1 MSVVAADPNS
11 ETPKPTWKGAV
22 LAILLGSVG
31 IGLFSEAVL
40 RFIVPR
46 FDRFTASDR
55 VVLFPRY
62 VQDVRYGDYRIRQN
76 VPNSRYFHTSVDGS
90 WEFRINAQGFR
101 ADRDFAIEKPA
112 GTVRIATLG
121 DSMTAGYEARQ
132 EHIYPAIIERYLQRQ
147 GIHAEV
153 LNAGV
158 SGFSTAE
165 ELVVLEHY
173 LLQFHLDFVVLAFFQ
188 NDYDDNVKTGLFAL
202 ENGEI
207 VATSHS
213 HVPGIRIANFLYRYT
228 PHAWLNEHSWAY
240 TYLFNA
246 VYDLA
251 KAGLGRASL
260 RKLQES
266 HVLAGAEVARY
277 QNDLALSLLRRIYE
291 ICQEREIRFILIDIP
306 TQQLGPSLPEEVRR
320 SPGAY
325 ADVIVD
331 GSETLGDYFGVVDVF
346 VPHGQRHLSEVGH
359 LALGIEAA
367 KWIEGSERLR
377 IAAGR

>member
-1 MSVVAADPNS
+1 MNRARNEAPQY
-11 ETPKPTWKGAV
+11 TWKGAI
-22 LAILLGSVG
+22 LAILLGSLA
-31 IGLFSEAVL
+31 IALFSEAVL

-62 VQDVRYGDYRIRQN
+62 VQDARYGDYEIRQN
-76 VPNSRYFHTSVDGS
+76 VPGARYHHTSVDGR
-90 WEFRINAQGFR
+90 WEFRINSQGFR
-101 ADRDFAIEKPA
+101 ADRDFPFEKPD
-112 GTVRIATLG
+112 GTIRIATLG

-132 EHIYPAIIERYLQRQ
+132 EYIYPAIIERYLERQ
-147 GIHAEV
+147 GIAAEV

-165 ELVVLEHY
+165 ELIVLEHY
-173 LLQFHLDFVVLAFFQ
+173 LLQFDLDFVVLAFFQ

-202 ENGEI
+202 KDGKL

-246 VYDLA
+246 AYEFA
-251 KAGLGRASL
+251 KTGLGRGSI

-266 HVLAGAEVARY
+266 HVLGDGEIAAY
-277 QNDLALSLLRRIYE
+277 QKDLTLSLLRRVYE
-291 ICQEREIRFILIDIP
+291 LCHENGIRLILIDVP
-306 TQQLGPSLPEEVRR
+306 TQQLGPSLSEEVRR
-320 SPGAY
+320 NSGAY
-325 ADVIVD
+325 ADVLLEGTQV
-331 GSETLGDYFGVVDVF
+331 LGDYLGVVDVF
-346 VPHGQRHLSEVGH
+346 VPHGQRHLNEVGH
-359 LALGIEAA
+359 LAFGIQAA
-367 KWIEGSERLR
+367 KWIEELEGPRFVSGGE
-377 IAAGR
+377 